1 MVEVKARQ
9 ERACP
14 FACSGDVVPTTREVL
29 CLSYRKVHLVRLGR
43 LGDVFF
49 LCSTAVRQRAII
61 QCPRIDGALL
71 RQTLHVSLR
80 AREKEGGG
88 VEKEA
93 AMSGG
98 REVRL

>member
-43 LGDVFF
+43 LGDGFF
-49 LCSTAVRQRAII
+49 CVVLLYVRE
-61 QCPRIDGALL
+61 LL
-71 RQTLHVSLR
+71 YSVLESM
-80 AREKEGGG
+80 ARF
-88 VEKEA
+88 
-93 AMSGG
+93 
-98 REVRL
+98 